1 MSLACHRVYKPIS
14 VFFTI
19 IIILYMQSQNN
30 YGGGGGGLQ
39 TQLKQ
44 LSQNNYGGGGW
55 VGGWGPESPSPSPI
69 PTPMYSTIALAPSSI
84 IIIIDDARCELFTMR
99 GRAMDALPPT
109 KAALMQ
115 HIRRAVYQGG
125 HCWGKMLLV
134 RLDMPN
140 WG

>member
-1 MSLACHRVYKPIS
+1 MALLGHRVYKPIS

-19 IIILYMQSQNN
+19 IIILYMYMQSQNN
-30 YGGGGGGLQ
+30 YGGGGG
-39 TQLKQ
+39 
-44 LSQNNYGGGGW
+44 
-55 VGGWGPESPSPSPI
+55 GGWGPESPSPSPI

-99 GRAMDALPPT
+99 GRAMDALPRT

-134 RLDMPN
+134 HLDMPN

>member
-1 MSLACHRVYKPIS
+1 MALLGHRVYKPIS

-30 YGGGGGGLQ
+30 YGGGGGG
-39 TQLKQ
+39 
-44 LSQNNYGGGGW
+44 GG
-55 VGGWGPESPSPSPI
+55 GPESPSPSPI